1 MACETPGK
9 QLYDNL
15 MDYDFVDLDSLESAD
30 VVDGKLILNKESYPC
45 LIVPEAKAYP
55 PSVKDILNRLVR
67 MGLDVI
73 AINHCPEDVSARV
86 VALDNL
92 AEDMLLHGYKHIN
105 ATYNGGLTRYYHLQ
119 QKQGQVYMFFN
130 ESVTETSVLQM
141 NAAGCTVSA
150 LDLLN
155 QKHYTLPARD
165 NKVSITLEPYQSIIL
180 FVGESQDYPLHEE
193 FEMTQMNT
201 DFVWDISLYDTV
213 EEKVVKEYTNIT
225 ELFNLNGYNACP
237 NFTGKATY
245 STTFT
250 LDGIEDNVQL
260 RVFAEGQTVEVSVNG
275 NATELK
281 ICNPFMFDISD
292 KIHKGDNS
300 LEITLCNTLAN
311 KIDEK
316 YTAYLP
322 IYAGGMIELPHIYIK
337 KA

>member
-1 MACETPGK
+1 MFHRIIC
-9 QLYDNL
+9 
-15 MDYDFVDLDSLESAD
+15 
-30 VVDGKLILNKESYPC
+30 SY
-45 LIVPEAKAYP
+45 LQRFHLQHHQAKAYP
-55 PSVKDILNRLVR
+55 PSVKDILNRLADK
-67 MGLDVI
+67 GLDII
-73 AINHCPEDVSARV
+73 AVNSCPEDVSARM
-86 VALDNL
+86 VALENL
-92 AEDMLLHGYKHIN
+92 AGDMRLHGYKHIG

-119 QKQGQVYMFFN
+119 QEDGQVYMFFN

-141 NAAGCTVSA
+141 DTARCTVSE

-155 QKHYTLPARD
+155 QKYYTLPVKD
-165 NKVSITLEPYQSIIL
+165 GKVSIMLEPYQSIIL
-180 FVGESQDYPLHEE
+180 FVGESKAYPLLEE
-193 FEMTQMNT
+193 FEMTRVNT

-213 EEKVVKEYTNIT
+213 EEKVVKEYKDVT

-245 STTFT
+245 STKFT
-250 LDGIEDNVQL
+250 LDETESNMQL
-260 RVFAEGQTVEVSVNG
+260 RIFAEGQTVEVSVNG
-275 NATELK
+275 NPAELK

-292 KIHKGDNS
+292 KVHEGENT